1 MFGKKQKHKRKAR
14 RKYARISE
22 LEGKT
27 KKCDS
32 LIEAVEKIQLIR
44 LLEVL

>member
-1 MFGKKQKHKRKAR
+1 MFGKKQRHRRKAR

-22 LEGKT
+22 IERKT
-27 KKCDS
+27 NKCDS
-32 LIEAVEKIQLIR
+32 LIEAAEKIQLIR